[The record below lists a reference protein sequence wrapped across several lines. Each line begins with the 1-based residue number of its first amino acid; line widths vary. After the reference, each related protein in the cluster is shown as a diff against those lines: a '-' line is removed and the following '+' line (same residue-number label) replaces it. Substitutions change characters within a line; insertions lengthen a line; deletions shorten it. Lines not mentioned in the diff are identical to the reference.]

1 MEAEFFVEG
10 EQDGVALVG
19 VGDEGLI
26 AEAPGGVDVAEAQ
39 GGGDVLAAVGGEDA
53 GPVLE
58 GLLGVAFEVG
68 EGAEADEAV
77 IGSGDEEALGHD
89 AGAVEALEEVLKGE
103 GGEGVVL
110 DGVVEL
116 VEASGD
122 VGGALAFFVEAGD
135 EGAARGD
142 FVEEG
147 GQVREVGFGEGE
159 AEFSG
164 EAGLDEA
171 ALLHEADE
179 FVVLLVFAHPEAGG
193 FAGGGVVYEAG
204 IEGAPGA
211 AAKVAG
217 GDDEE
222 EAEPLRWVGGLL
234 FEGAVT
240 DDALG
245 GGVEDDVVPPKDLLF
260 IDLLALAEPALV
272 AFGVV
277 GDGGMSDGQDG
288 LAIPVE
294 KWADFKRHARA
305 SLWGDR
311 GRRRVGLG
319 NRPTDNRGNVEG
331 CQAQAGRVRCNLS
344 AEGVAL
350 CVTFE
355 DDSPFPL
362 LTR

>member
-1 MEAEFFVEG
+1 M
-10 EQDGVALVG
+10 
-19 VGDEGLI
+19 I
-26 AEAPGGVDVAEAQ
+26 AEALGGVDVAEAQ
-39 GGGDVLAAVGGEDA
+39 GGGNVLAAVGGEDA

-89 AGAVEALEEVLKGE
+89 AGAIETLEEVLKGE

-135 EGAARGD
+135 DDAARGD
-142 FVEEG
+142 FVEDG
-147 GQVREVGFGEGE
+147 GHLRDVGFGEGE
-159 AEFSG
+159 AQFSG

-193 FAGGGVVYEAG
+193 FAGGGVVHEAG
-204 IEGAPGA
+204 IEGTPGA
-211 AAKVAG
+211 AAEIAG

-222 EAEPLRWVGGLL
+222 EAETLRWVGGLL
-234 FEGAVT
+234 FEGAVA

-245 GGVEDDVVPPKDLLF
+245 GGVVDDVVPPEELLF
-260 IDLLALAEPALV
+260 VDLLALAQPALV

-277 GDGGMSDGQDG
+277 RDGGMSDGENS
-288 LAIPVE
+288 LAIHAE
-294 KWADFKRHARA
+294 KWANFKRHARA
-305 SLWGDR
+305 SLWD
-311 GRRRVGLG
+311 
-319 NRPTDNRGNVEG
+319 
-331 CQAQAGRVRCNLS
+331 
-344 AEGVAL
+344 
-350 CVTFE
+350 
-355 DDSPFPL
+355 
-362 LTR
+362 